1 MDIKGIWNIKGEKL
15 MQEIH
20 STEKNIHIEAGEI
33 ELGKEVILGT
43 NIKIKVKGLFR
54 LGDYG
59 NLGHDVFMRASYID
73 IGPHFFHMEPG
84 LKIGG
89 GGSSF
94 PDAVLKVGAR
104 CVFHN
109 NYINLARP
117 IEIGDDVG
125 LSPGSELLTHG
136 FWYSILEGYPQ
147 KYAGIKIG
155 NNVHIGQR
163 TMVLQGIEITNNIV
177 VGANSTVTK
186 SLLEEKAIYAGTP
199 AKFVRKIVVPP
210 LEERI
215 KMVWDIL
222 NYYKLIGG
230 KSFKSF
236 DYPFIHI
243 DQAFINVD
251 TMTLE
256 GTETIDSDKL
266 RDLLRRYGIRIYSEI
281 GRPFVSV
288 M

>member
-1 MDIKGIWNIKGEKL
+1 MDIEGIWNIKGKKL
-15 MQEIH
+15 MQEFH
-20 STEKNIHIEAGEI
+20 NESNNVHIEAGSI

-43 NIKIKVKGLFR
+43 NIRIKVKDLFR

-59 NLGHDVFMRASYID
+59 NLGHDLSIRAHYVD

-117 IEIGDDVG
+117 ITIGDDVG

-147 KYAGIKIG
+147 KYAGITIG

-163 TMVLQGIEITNNIV
+163 SMVLQGVEITNNVV

-199 AKFVRKIVVPP
+199 AKFVRKIVVPFMN
-210 LEERI
+210 ERI
-215 KMVWDIL
+215 KAVQEIL
-222 NYYKLIGG
+222 DYYKSINGPAIT
-230 KSFKSF
+230 SYN
-236 DYPFIHI
+236 YPFICI
-243 DQAFINVD
+243 EEAVINVD

-256 GTETIDSDKL
+256 GTETVGSDKL

-281 GRPFVSV
+281 GRPFVSI

>member
-1 MDIKGIWNIKGEKL
+1 

-20 STEKNIHIEAGEI
+20 NTEKNIHIEAGEI

-43 NIKIKVKGLFR
+43 DVRVKVKDLFR
-54 LGDYG
+54 IGDYG
-59 NLGHDVFMRASYID
+59 NLGHDVFIRAHSVD

-117 IEIGDDVG
+117 ITIGDDVG

-147 KYAGIKIG
+147 KYAGITIG
-155 NNVHIGQR
+155 NNVHVGQR
-163 TMVLQGIEITNNIV
+163 SMILQGVEITNNV
-177 VGANSTVTK
+177 VIGANSTVTK

-199 AKFVRKIVVPP
+199 AKFIRKIVAPP

-215 KMVWDIL
+215 KAVQGIL
-222 NYYKLIGG
+222 DYNQSIGG
-230 KSFKSF
+230 PNTKFL
-236 DYPFIHI
+236 YPCVWVDQVII
-243 DQAFINVD
+243 DVEA
-251 TMTLE
+251 MTLE
-256 GTETIDSDKL
+256 GTETTDSDKL
-266 RDLLRRYGIRIYSEI
+266 RDLLRRYGIRVYSEI
-281 GRPFVSV
+281 GRPFVSAI
-288 M
+288 

>member
-1 MDIKGIWNIKGEKL
+1 
-15 MQEIH
+15 MQSIH
-20 STEKNIHIEAGEI
+20 DESKNIHIEAGSI

-43 NIKIKVKGLFR
+43 DVHIKVKDFFR
-54 LGDYG
+54 VGDYG
-59 NLGHDVFMRASYID
+59 NLGHDLILRAHSVD

-117 IEIGDDVG
+117 ITIGDDVG

-147 KYAGIKIG
+147 KYAGITIG

-163 TMVLQGIEITNNIV
+163 TMVLQGVEITNNVV

-186 SLLEEKAIYAGTP
+186 SLLEEKSIYAGTP
-199 AKFVRKIVVPP
+199 AKFIRKIVAPS

-215 KMVWDIL
+215 KAVQEIL
-222 NYYKLIGG
+222 DYYKVIGG
-230 KSFKSF
+230 PPITSY
-236 DYPFIHI
+236 DYPFIYI
-243 DQAFINVD
+243 EEAIINVD
-251 TMTLE
+251 TMTLQ
-256 GTETIDSDKL
+256 GTETIGSDKL
-266 RDLLRRYGIRIYSEI
+266 RDLLRRYGIRVYSVI

-288 M
+288 I

>member
-1 MDIKGIWNIKGEKL
+1 M
-15 MQEIH
+15 EIVDYQ
-20 STEKNIHIEAGEI
+20 KRVWIQADKI
-33 ELGKEVILGT
+33 ELGKEVIWGED
-43 NIKIKVKGLFR
+43 IVVKVKDTFR
-54 LGDYG
+54 VGDYG
-59 NLGHDVFMRASYID
+59 NLGTDVNIRAHSVD

-117 IEIGDDVG
+117 ITIGDDVG

-147 KYAGIKIG
+147 LYAGITIG

-163 TMVLQGIEITNNIV
+163 SMVLQGVRIANNTV

-186 SLLEEKAIYAGTP
+186 SLLEEHAIYAGTP
-199 AKFVRKIVVPP
+199 AKFIRKIVVPP
-210 LEERI
+210 IEERI
-215 KMVWDIL
+215 KMVQDIL
-222 NYYKLIGG
+222 DYYKSIGG
-230 KSFKSF
+230 PPITAYE
-236 DYPFIHI
+236 YPWIYI
-243 DQAFINVD
+243 DQARIDVENMVL
-251 TMTLE
+251 M
-256 GTETIDSDKL
+256 GVETTNSDKL
-266 RDLLRRYGIRIYSEI
+266 RDLLRRYGIRVYSEI
-281 GRPFVSV
+281 GRPFVSIV
-288 M
+288 

>member
-147 KYAGIKIG
+147 KYAGISIG
-155 NNVHIGQR
+155 NNVHIGQKS
-163 TMVLQGIEITNNIV
+163 MVLQGVEITNNVV

-199 AKFVRKIVVPP
+199 AKFIRKIVAPSW
-210 LEERI
+210 EE
-215 KMVWDIL
+215 KKQLVQDIL
-222 NYYKLIGG
+222 DYFKSIGG
-230 KSFKSF
+230 
-236 DYPFIHI
+236 PPI
-243 DQAFINVD
+243 QAY
-251 TMTLE
+251 E
-256 GTETIDSDKL
+256 
-266 RDLLRRYGIRIYSEI
+266 Y
-281 GRPFVSV
+281 
-288 M
+288 